1 MLLNTILFKIGY
13 WFKYISLQFGLL
25 GVFPKFLLTVF
36 LLILFYLINNLMV
49 KNIHKIN
56 GDSKRILTVKK
67 VADNV
72 LRIIFIILIVPVW
85 IYETKDIMTFLGL
98 FSAGLAFALKDLVS
112 SFLGWIIINSH
123 KPFVLGDRIKIG
135 DSIGDVIEINWFYTT
150 IIEVIQTNNAYGQS
164 TGRLIHI
171 PNIKLLSIE
180 VINGTGG
187 FPYSWNEIE
196 IKLSL
201 NSNWEKAK
209 EIILDKAKD
218 SLGNMEEEVREALDM
233 AAKTQPIYYQN
244 LSHTVYTSLFEGKVV
259 LTLRFICGSR
269 SFRDL
274 EHIIIEGILAELKK
288 HEDIELA

>member
-1 MLLNTILFKIGY
+1 MYIFLIKISQ
-13 WFKYISLQFGLL
+13 WFEYISLKFGML
-25 GVFPKFLLTVF
+25 GIVPKFLLTLGIAAMLYSFNRVILKKVDETNWKSTKILTTKKVISNILRITF
-36 LLILFYLINNLMV
+36 ILILIP
-49 KNIHKIN
+49 I
-56 GDSKRILTVKK
+56 
-67 VADNV
+67 
-72 LRIIFIILIVPVW
+72 W
-85 IYETKDIMTFLGL
+85 IYETKDILTFLGL

-123 KPFVLGDRIKIG
+123 KPFALGDRIKVG

-150 IIEVIQTNNAYGQS
+150 IIEVTQTSNAYGQS

-171 PNIKLLSIE
+171 PNIKLLNAE
-180 VINGTGG
+180 VINGTGS

-201 NSNWEKAK
+201 DSNWEKAK

-218 SLGNMEEEVREALDM
+218 ILGNMEEEVREALDM

-244 LSHTVYTSLFEGKVV
+244 LSHTVYTSLCEGKII

-269 SFRDL
+269 SFRTL
-274 EHIIIEGILAELKK
+274 EHSIVENILIEFKK
-288 HEDIELA
+288 HEDIKLV